1 MKIIIRVPVGL
12 PYFFNMSEIYGTSE
26 KKLLITAD
34 LLVLILGTGTV
45 FFYQVLPV
53 DVAPV
58 ELEIPELVQHIQ
70 VLIQSI

>member
-34 LLVLILGTGTV
+34 LLVLILGTGTGTV
-45 FFYQVLPV
+45 FFIKCYLWT
-53 DVAPV
+53 
-58 ELEIPELVQHIQ
+58 
-70 VLIQSI
+70 